1 MSREQKWPAFDASRD
16 LLSRAIS
23 RPVSVVAVV
32 MLVLFF
38 GALSVFEL
46 PIQLTPDITR
56 PTISVS
62 TTWPGASPVEV
73 EAEILEEQEE
83 VLRSVQ
89 GLTRMESTARQSNG
103 EITLEFEVG
112 TELDTAL
119 VRVSN
124 QLSQVPSYPQNVD
137 QPVVSTANAAGP
149 PLAVIIIRSEHPS
162 VSPRPYRTWVE
173 EEITPQLERIPG
185 VASVFMRGGQRT
197 EMHVEFDIE
206 ALAARGITVSQVT
219 QRIRGELADVSAGD
233 FDVGKRRMVVRTML
247 APEEAP
253 DLERLVV
260 ATGPDQT
267 PILLADVAD
276 VSLGLRKATDFAI
289 ADDDDAIALLPRRE
303 AGFNVLEVTEEVR
316 ATVLRLDEEEFDPEG
331 LTIEVVDDQVDYILG
346 ALDVV
351 RSNLL
356 IGAILAV
363 IVLLVFLRRLTAAGI
378 IALAIPVC
386 VLGTAIGMAALGRS
400 INVVSLAGLTFAI
413 GMVIDNS
420 IVALENIDTWSKR
433 VSDRRQA
440 AWLGIKEVAGAL
452 LASTATTAAV
462 FVPIILWQGE
472 VGEILRDVAYAISL
486 SVIISFFVAVLVIP
500 SLAAVLVDAGEQAR
514 SADKMGIA
522 SWGERV
528 RESISRAS
536 GWLGAGWVRSSAVV
550 VIAVGLAVFVAWAL
564 LPKMEYLPNGN
575 RNLVFSIIL
584 PPPGYSVDELERIGT
599 ANQKQMVEH
608 TGVSKD
614 GVPALRRSFFVGD
627 PSFVLAGGVAE
638 DPEQIR
644 GIRDYMQ
651 KLNGSIPGAISFA
664 SQASLFANGIGEG
677 RAVEIELS
685 GPDLEAMIGLA
696 RKLFGQVQSAI
707 PGARVRPV
715 PVLDLGAPEFRVRP
729 RRDEVSDLGV
739 NSAELAA
746 VVDTYIDGRI
756 IGEWGPEGEPKI
768 DVVLRAARPDDA
780 TSEDDLRLLRDAPVA
795 TSRGDI
801 VPFGILAEVTT
812 ELGPTVIQRA
822 ERRRSV
828 VLQVTPPDDVAFE
841 TAIETIEQD
850 LLGPLEA
857 SGEIPSGID
866 VNLGGSAGKLADA
879 QLQFGWVLLIA
890 LLISFLLLAALFE
903 DFFAPIVVLVTV
915 PLAAAGGVVALL
927 GVDRFVN
934 EQPLD
939 LMTAIGFLILIG
951 VVVNNAILIV
961 DGAIARLRDGETLA
975 DAVTGG
981 VRSRVRAIFM
991 STLTSLA
998 GLMPMAL
1005 STGAGSELY
1014 RGVGAIMLGGLAVA
1028 TILSLFVVPALFSL
1042 VWRLRRAV
1050 FGESGRWVSD

>member
-1 MSREQKWPAFDASRD
+1 MSPEGKWPAFDAANG

-23 RPVSVVAVV
+23 RPVSVVSVV
-32 MLVLFF
+32 LLVLFF

-56 PTISVS
+56 PTITVS

-149 PLAVIIIRSEHPS
+149 PLAVIIIRAEHPS

-173 EEITPQLERIPG
+173 EDIVPQLERIPG

-219 QRIRGELADVSAGD
+219 ERIRGELADASAGD

-267 PILLADVAD
+267 PILLGDVAN

-303 AGFNVLEVTEEVR
+303 AGFNVLEVTEQVR
-316 ATVLRLDEEEFDPEG
+316 VTVERLDEEEFDPEG
-331 LTIEVVDDQVDYILG
+331 LEIAVVDDQVDYILG

-356 IGAILAV
+356 IGALLAV
-363 IVLLVFLRRLTAAGI
+363 IVLLVFLRRLTAASI

-400 INVVSLAGLTFAI
+400 VNVVSLAGLTFAI

-452 LASTATTAAV
+452 LASTTTTAAV

-486 SVIISFFVAVLVIP
+486 SVIISFAVAILVIP
-500 SLAAVLVDAGEQAR
+500 SLAAVLVDAGEEAR
-514 SADKMGIA
+514 SADDVGIA

-528 RESISRAS
+528 RESIARAS
-536 GWLGAGWVRSSAVV
+536 GWLGAGWLRASAVV
-550 VIAVGLAVFVAWAL
+550 VTAVGLAVLVAWAL

-584 PPPGYSVDELERIGT
+584 PPPGYSVD
-599 ANQKQMVEH
+599 
-608 TGVSKD
+608 
-614 GVPALRRSFFVGD
+614 
-627 PSFVLAGGVAE
+627 
-638 DPEQIR
+638 
-644 GIRDYMQ
+644 
-651 KLNGSIPGAISFA
+651 
-664 SQASLFANGIGEG
+664 
-677 RAVEIELS
+677 
-685 GPDLEAMIGLA
+685 
-696 RKLFGQVQSAI
+696 
-707 PGARVRPV
+707 
-715 PVLDLGAPEFRVRP
+715 
-729 RRDEVSDLGV
+729 
-739 NSAELAA
+739 
-746 VVDTYIDGRI
+746 
-756 IGEWGPEGEPKI
+756 
-768 DVVLRAARPDDA
+768 
-780 TSEDDLRLLRDAPVA
+780 
-795 TSRGDI
+795 
-801 VPFGILAEVTT
+801 
-812 ELGPTVIQRA
+812 
-822 ERRRSV
+822 
-828 VLQVTPPDDVAFE
+828 
-841 TAIETIEQD
+841 
-850 LLGPLEA
+850 
-857 SGEIPSGID
+857 
-866 VNLGGSAGKLADA
+866 
-879 QLQFGWVLLIA
+879 
-890 LLISFLLLAALFE
+890 
-903 DFFAPIVVLVTV
+903 
-915 PLAAAGGVVALL
+915 
-927 GVDRFVN
+927 
-934 EQPLD
+934 
-939 LMTAIGFLILIG
+939 
-951 VVVNNAILIV
+951 
-961 DGAIARLRDGETLA
+961 
-975 DAVTGG
+975 
-981 VRSRVRAIFM
+981 
-991 STLTSLA
+991 
-998 GLMPMAL
+998 
-1005 STGAGSELY
+1005 
-1014 RGVGAIMLGGLAVA
+1014 
-1028 TILSLFVVPALFSL
+1028 
-1042 VWRLRRAV
+1042 
-1050 FGESGRWVSD
+1050 